1 MCIRETTAEERRA
14 IENAVD
20 HKKPYGNFEE

>member
-1 MCIRETTAEERRA
+1 MCIRETTAEERRV

-20 HKKPYGNFEE
+20 HKKLYVNLVE